1 MWYGARA
8 DRQSPRGDG
17 SANRSGQGPEKV
29 GNVSKSKSKSLTSP
43 SLAEVAKSAGLASPS
58 PSPIAVHPSAVPT
71 MERVLAFCEA
81 FAKSV
86 FDADSS
92 AIDLASVLAARY
104 PSKGVGKV
112 RVPKSEA
119 EPIMVAGRFEAV
131 RLRGLLAFGDW
142 LLAGNTGTETQFRKA
157 NAAANAS
164 KRGKSGKSKSG
175 RKSKS
180 KSKSPATPA
189 AAADAILAILRGFKS
204 PERVEILNMVRE
216 GLAAR

>member
-1 MWYGARA
+1 M
-8 DRQSPRGDG
+8 
-17 SANRSGQGPEKV
+17 
-29 GNVSKSKSKSLTSP
+29 SKSKSKSLASP
-43 SLAEVAKSAGLASPS
+43 SLAEVSKSAGLASPS
-58 PSPIAVHPSAVPT
+58 PSPSPIAVHKSAVPT

-81 FAKSV
+81 FSKSV
-86 FDADSS
+86 FDAESS
-92 AIDLASVLAARY
+92 AIDLAFALAARY

-180 KSKSPATPA
+180 KSKSPTTPA
-189 AAADAILAILRGFKS
+189 VAAEAILAILRGFKS
-204 PERVEILNMVRE
+204 PERVEVLNMVRE
-216 GLAAR
+216 ALASKA